1 LSTPTSLIKILKIL
15 SRHGLR
21 DRRLDIYYGMLVVAG
36 VDVTEDSALGKKLL
50 KAGLYLHDRVGWC
63 VPV

>member
-1 LSTPTSLIKILKIL
+1 MSPNKLTQILKLL
-15 SRHGLR
+15 SRHGLG

-36 VDVTEDSALGKKLL
+36 VGVTENSALGKKLL

-63 VPV
+63 VPI